1 MKRRKKCDKMGIHA
15 RKRQGKGGSLWR
27 PAQLSPRPPGAKGE
41 WGSRMDKEKRA
52 QLLAELGLLAVAVI
66 WGWGFMATRL
76 AVDAHLSA
84 AFIMMGRFIIA
95 AAVFGIAFGRHIR
108 SAMTRQ
114 MVGGGILV
122 GVFLFLGFMVQT
134 VAMEHTSTSNAAF
147 LTATNVVMV
156 PFLWWVAVR
165 RRPPVRI
172 IAACVCCLAGIGL
185 LSFSPGEGFSLH
197 GGDLLALL
205 CAFFFACQ
213 IVMTGFFAVRM
224 DAKVL
229 VFLQFLTA
237 AILSTIAFF
246 VLDGDLTSFAPS
258 KGLLSVG
265 YLGVFSTCLC
275 YLLQTLGQ
283 QRVPASKA
291 ALILCMESLFGSL
304 FSVMMGYDAVT
315 PGLVLGG
322 LMIMGA
328 VILSEVDF
336 SSKKRRGAVQKGRAK
351 GQGRKL

>member
-1 MKRRKKCDKMGIHA
+1 
-15 RKRQGKGGSLWR
+15 
-27 PAQLSPRPPGAKGE
+27 
-41 WGSRMDKEKRA
+41 MDKEKRA
-52 QLLAELGLLAVAVI
+52 RLLAEVGLLVVAII

-84 AFIMMGRFIIA
+84 SFIMMGRFVIA

-108 SAMTRQ
+108 SVITRQ

-134 VAMEHTSTSNAAF
+134 LAMEHTSPSNAAF

-156 PFLWWVAVR
+156 PFLWWAAAR

-172 IAACVCCLAGIGL
+172 VAACICCLIGIGL
-185 LSFSPGEGFSLH
+185 LSFSPGEGLSLH

-205 CAFFFACQ
+205 CALFFACQ
-213 IVMTGFFAVRM
+213 IVLTGILAARM

-246 VLDGDLTSFAPS
+246 LLDGDLRAFAPS
-258 KGLLSVG
+258 KGLAAVG

-304 FSVMMGYDAVT
+304 FSVIMGYDALT
-315 PGLVLGG
+315 PGLTLGG
-322 LMIMGA
+322 LMIMGS
-328 VILSEVDF
+328 VILSEANF
-336 SSKKRRGAVQKGRAK
+336 SSKKRRGGARDANNGEAGKEIVNNH
-351 GQGRKL
+351 